1 MPEEEIEVVVTH
13 SFGAMVW
20 REVSQFET
28 QTVSHTSAGTTR
40 VPTKDKTHYSELILK
55 PRAEP

>member
-1 MPEEEIEVVVTH
+1 MPEEEIEIVVTH

-28 QTVSHTSAGTTR
+28 QTISHISVGTTR
-40 VPTKDKTHYSELILK
+40 VPTKDKTHYAELTLK
-55 PRAEP
+55 QRAAP